1 MSAASAK
8 APVVIVRVGPSGSPE
23 RRRRQPSFTSSPPT
37 TPTFTAGT
45 ANGSTVFG
53 ENELLPGLSEP
64 LLPPRAYTPDQAKD
78 QLSSSSLTT
87 RSSGSMGNLGRL
99 LLIAC
104 AVLGLLWILVEV
116 AGHRTEE
123 VASKTPT
130 STKRTERGEAPLA
143 PPESVLLSAEAAGG
157 ASWRRE
163 LRLRLLPSTTAALAA
178 LSTVGDG
185 GSATPRDNN
194 AALMRALTGQVGGS
208 GCRGALVRKEDALL
222 RGHLTCGK
230 TSSPPSVSGGA
241 GGSVA
246 QSSGGAT
253 ISGRLGKVLAA
264 AGGGATSWGTYYRRG
279 TLAWVD
285 SASPQIVLFTSTMS
299 RGALLKQNENLAS
312 VMPFAEVIDDDG
324 NPDAWASL
332 DALSSLPGE
341 RSDGRLGALKP
352 TLRLALSA
360 PVARGK

>member
-64 LLPPRAYTPDQAKD
+64 LLPPRAYAGSGQRSVVVFLFDHEELGKHGKPWTPASHCVRSAWPPLDFSGGGWAQDGRSRFEDAHFYETHRAWRGAA
-78 QLSSSSLTT
+78 SPPGVSAVEC
-87 RSSGSMGNLGRL
+87 RSSRRR
-99 LLIAC
+99 
-104 AVLGLLWILVEV
+104 IL
-116 AGHRTEE
+116 
-123 VASKTPT
+123 
-130 STKRTERGEAPLA
+130 
-143 PPESVLLSAEAAGG
+143 AAR
-157 ASWRRE
+157 AAAQAA
-163 LRLRLLPSTTAALAA
+163 PSTTAALAA

-312 VMPFAEVIDDDG
+312 VMPFAEVVDDDG